1 MFTTTTSRHL
11 LTLAVKEPDLATGY
25 DSPMFEMNPVSYL
38 ERAIAGLAQFD
49 RRRPPNFR
57 PVGHF
62 GAANICSY

>member
-1 MFTTTTSRHL
+1 MFTKTTLRHL

-25 DSPMFEMNPVSYL
+25 DFPMCEMNPVSYL

-49 RRRPPNFR
+49 RRCPPNIR
-57 PVGHF
+57 LVGHF